1 MATIGNSSQNST
13 WLIEANQMPE
23 GIIGII
29 NNSIFSLSA
38 EQNNIITLNKYD
50 IMQGRIDICVAN
62 NVSILTS
69 NYTGT
74 ENIYVNFDISTQY
87 GFYPT
92 SSSIY
97 SWPLYIYLQDL
108 KSSSITESN
117 KIYMYGSPIWKHV
130 SYTIQQN
137 ASVTIGISSDIYM
150 PLYFKI
156 TNFEINPITYNLS
169 SPSQYDIANQ
179 LIINSDISL
188 SNISNNITTDENTL
202 KTLYNVAININYDT
216 TDVSNFFSNITQTQD
231 NLNIIYFNGILPNL
245 NNSISNVESTF
256 SLFENGLVEIINN
269 GGNFVFNVVI
279 NGFTQINDNISTL
292 DNLLTLTNSN
302 INDQLI
308 VDNMLVNLTDDF
320 LNLENMTK
328 QTITNIN
335 TNINNIINQ
344 NGIDINY
351 NNLAN
356 FNELNTIS
364 TSVSTDASIMQQ
376 ELFKQISRTINK
388 PYRTGAR
395 FPRRHL

>member
-13 WLIEANQMPE
+13 WIIEANQMPL
-23 GIIGII
+23 GINGIV
-29 NNSIFSLSA
+29 NNNIFSLSA

-50 IMQGRIDICVAN
+50 VIQGRIDICSVDK
-62 NVSILTS
+62 VSILTS
-69 NYTGT
+69 NYTGS
-74 ENIYVNFDISTQY
+74 ENIYLNFDISTQY
-87 GFYPT
+87 AFSPT

-97 SWPLYIYLQDL
+97 SWPLYIYLYDL
-108 KSSSITESN
+108 KYSITESN
-117 KIYMYGSPIWKHV
+117 KIYMFGSPTWKHI
-130 SYTIQQN
+130 SYIIEPNTSI
-137 ASVTIGISSDIYM
+137 AVGISSDIYI

-156 TNFEINPITYNLS
+156 TNFEINPTSYVTYET
-169 SPSQYDIANQ
+169 SQFNIANQ
-179 LIINSDISL
+179 IIIDSKLSL
-188 SNISNNITTDENTL
+188 SNIGNNIANDDNTL
-202 KTLYNVAININYDT
+202 KTLYNVATNLNYDQNT
-216 TDVSNFFSNITQTQD
+216 ISNFISNITQKQD
-231 NLNIIYFNGILPNL
+231 DLNMIYFNGVLANL
-245 NNSISNVESTF
+245 NNSISNAESTF
-256 SLFENGLVEIINN
+256 TFFESGLVEIIND

-302 INDQLI
+302 INDQLT
-308 VDNMLVNLTDDF
+308 VDNMLINLTDDF

-356 FNELNTIS
+356 YNELNTIS

>member
-1 MATIGNSSQNST
+1 
-13 WLIEANQMPE
+13 MPE

-351 NNLAN
+351 DNLAN
-356 FNELNTIS
+356 YNELNTIS